1 MKSKRTK
8 KSASKSKAPAPTGA
22 ENRAEHVYYNVWD
35 ALCDTGGD
43 ATKMKL
49 RSWLM
54 MELQQHI
61 KAQGWSKATAKKRC
75 GPRVADLHG
84 KFTTFTADELA
95 ELLGEAGLE
104 LKIRV
109 VKSTFGKTPPKRRKV
124 KKGNSA

>member
-1 MKSKRTK
+1 MKTKRTK
-8 KSASKSKAPAPTGA
+8 KSPQKPIRMGDALAGLGRKIALPDDTFAKTDKAKC
-22 ENRAEHVYYNVWD
+22 ESFYNVWD

-61 KAQGWSKATAKKRC
+61 KAQGWSKTAAKKRC
-75 GPRVADLHG
+75 GARVADLRG

-95 ELLGEAGLE
+95 ELLGGRA
-104 LKIRV
+104 
-109 VKSTFGKTPPKRRKV
+109 
-124 KKGNSA
+124 